1 MKKEESTFTLPN
13 KTVTIKFIPRVIA
26 LAPDAD
32 KTHVAYGG
40 MLIGSTKKFP
50 APLQKNGTIKNV
62 LTTEEKD
69 YIESVTGLNLSIYN
83 GDFWAKFY
91 VTLRKD
97 DSSNKL
103 DLSNPNDYISYKIL
117 QAYDKSYIAPS
128 WSDRDKLTSYMFA
141 ITDDS
146 EVTTVSNNVFN
157 SKKEAYKEY
166 GKIENKY
173 ETLLNV
179 LRLLDNKTIS
189 DKTSISVVQNK
200 VLNYV
205 DSEPTKFL
213 SVILDSSFPT
223 KSLLHDAVNAGLIKK
238 SGSRYITADG
248 LELCE
253 QGESAIFSNAI
264 KYLDAPKNQEVRALI
279 EAKLTKTKK

>member
-32 KTHVAYGG
+32 PTHVAYGG
-40 MLIGSTKKFP
+40 MLSGSTRKFP

-69 YIESVTGLNLSIYN
+69 YIESITGLNLSIYN
-83 GDFWAKFY
+83 GDFWDKFY

-103 DLSNPNDYISYKIL
+103 DLSNPNDYISYKIMM
-117 QAYDKSYIAPS
+117 AYGNSYIAPS
-128 WSDRDKLTSYMFA
+128 WSDRDRLTSYMFA

-146 EVTTVSNNVFN
+146 EITTVSNNVFN

-189 DKTSISVVQNK
+189 DKTSINVIQNK

-213 SVILDSSFPT
+213 SVVLDASFPT
-223 KSLLHDAVNAGLIKK
+223 KSLLHDAVNAGVIKK

-264 KYLDAPKNQEVRALI
+264 KYLDAPKNQDVRALI
-279 EAKLTKTKK
+279 EAKLTKSKK